1 MSLKTNEEYEQRRTR
16 QVSKIRAVLDYAMGI
31 LIVGIGLF
39 LVFRSSFN
47 IKLNKI
53 YPPDVFDKV
62 YGVLTILYGCWRL
75 YRGYKKK

>member
-16 QVSKIRAVLDYAMGI
+16 QVSRIRGVLDYTMGI
-31 LIVGIGLF
+31 LIIGIGLF
-39 LVFRSSFN
+39 LVFRSAIN

-53 YPPDVFDKV
+53 YPPDVWDKV
-62 YGVLTILYGCWRL
+62 YGILVILYGSWRL

>member
-1 MSLKTNEEYEQRRTR
+1 MNLKTNEEYEQRRSQ
-16 QVSKIRAVLDYAMGI
+16 QVSKIRSVLDYTMGVVI
-31 LIVGIGLF
+31 IGIGLF
-39 LVFRSSFN
+39 LAFRYAFN

-62 YGVLTILYGCWRL
+62 YGALAILYGCWRL